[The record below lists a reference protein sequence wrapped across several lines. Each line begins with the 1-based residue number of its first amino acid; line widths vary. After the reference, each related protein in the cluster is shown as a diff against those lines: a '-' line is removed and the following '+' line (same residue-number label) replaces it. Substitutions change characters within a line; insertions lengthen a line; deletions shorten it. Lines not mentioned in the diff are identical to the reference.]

1 MDILSDTAINI
12 IKHLHKECLDYETEY
27 KPLIDAA
34 QKLAKYEI
42 EEDLGYLIRLP
53 CKVGEVLYTNLFRNG
68 SYTRETNKIRMVQI
82 NCIYLEGKNKFFDI
96 RCINNDDY
104 MVFDFSDIGKTI
116 FYTHEEAEQTL
127 KEAKAE

>member
-34 QKLAKYEI
+34 QKLAEYEI
-42 EEDLGYLIRLP
+42 EEDQGYIIRLP
-53 CKVGEVLYTNLFRNG
+53 CKVGNTLYTNLIRYG
-68 SYTRETNKIRMVQI
+68 LYTRETNKIHMVQI
-82 NCIYLEGKNKFFDI
+82 NYIHLEGRNSFFKVRYID
-96 RCINNDDY
+96 NDNY

-116 FYTHEEAEQTL
+116 FYTREEAEKAL
-127 KEAKAE
+127 KELEE